1 MLAMCRCLLRLDFR
15 VCSYDLVLLA
25 GYACMPKMRFCCV
38 LGCWCRCLLVYG
50 LFTWFD
56 LAFWLC
62 LYAKKMVSWCVPG
75 WWCQTLL
82 RLWFTVCSHGLLLLV
97 GYASTRKKWFLAVFW
112 IASFRLSP
120 ANVHLPPLC
129 VLQKYT
135 QRTTY
140 LNWA

>member
-1 MLAMCRCLLRLDFR
+1 MCRCLLRLDFR

-62 LYAKKMVSWCVPG
+62 LYAKK
-75 WWCQTLL
+75 
-82 RLWFTVCSHGLLLLV
+82 WFLDVFRVDGVKPCFVYGLQFVHMVCSCLLV
-97 GYASTRKKWFLAVFW
+97 MQVREKNGFLLCSGLQVSVFHPPMSTFHPCVCCK
-112 IASFRLSP
+112 STHSE
-120 ANVHLPPLC
+120 PLI
-129 VLQKYT
+129 
-135 QRTTY
+135 
-140 LNWA
+140 